1 MLNRVIQIDAEI
13 IPRLEQWRE
22 IGNNFYDRRDAGKL
36 HPALFRKRLPDACH
50 RAWVTLCA
58 RTKVERIDRSIGH
71 FMLKT

>member
-36 HPALFRKRLPDACH
+36 HPALFRKRLPDSCH
-50 RAWVTLCA
+50 RARVTLCA